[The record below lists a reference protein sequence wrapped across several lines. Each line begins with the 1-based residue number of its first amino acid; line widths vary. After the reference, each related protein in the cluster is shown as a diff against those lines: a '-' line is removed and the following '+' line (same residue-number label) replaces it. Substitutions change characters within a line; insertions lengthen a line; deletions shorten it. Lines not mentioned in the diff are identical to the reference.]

1 MSSIETLTMS
11 TETETITDTNTVVVT
26 LQESVGDF
34 MSDPDLFLE
43 AMTLWTEKQHKD
55 LCKLRNKRVSAAGTR
70 FRKGC
75 MDAKKMCDLIRKE
88 IQADVVS
95 IKEERKSKRSEA
107 SASPPAAAESVAAPS
122 RKNKNKNKNK
132 KGKKKK

>member
-1 MSSIETLTMS
+1 MS
-11 TETETITDTNTVVVT
+11 TETETITNTETAVTT

-88 IQADVVS
+88 IQNDVVA
-95 IKEERKSKRSEA
+95 IKEERKAKRSEA
-107 SASPPAAAESVAAPS
+107 SEAAPAEAAVAAAAPS
-122 RKNKNKNKNK
+122 SK
-132 KGKKKK
+132 KSKKKKGGKKKK